1 MSGAGAETQGA
12 VELSFTFTEEEY
24 TSAARAFYARTPHAS
39 FNFYIVATVVLAS
52 LLFAAL
58 AGDPYLGGMLFM
70 VGLVGVAWRY
80 HAEYAAPRAQF
91 RRNPKFAD
99 EYRLTFTEEGVFFRG
114 KGIESRAEWA
124 YYSRVWETPE
134 CYFLVYGEDMFS
146 LVPKR
151 AFRGPRQ
158 EAAFRDL
165 LRRKLGLAPGAS
177 HQTRL
182 EQGAPAEEYVPPA
195 EPPDWR

>member
-12 VELSFTFTEEEY
+12 VEISFTFTEEEY

-99 EYRLTFTEEGVFFRG
+99 EYRLTFTEEGVFYRA

-124 YYSRVWETPE
+124 YYSRAWETPE
-134 CYFLVYGEDMFS
+134 CYFLV
-146 LVPKR
+146 
-151 AFRGPRQ
+151 PRQ

-177 HQTRL
+177 HQARL
-182 EQGAPAEEYVPPA
+182 GQGAPAEEYVPPA